1 MDMTDDR
8 YITLAIH
15 TYEKAVALRGI
26 LASHDI
32 DVRFENVSDEEN
44 PKVAIGVKVR
54 IHPADL
60 ALALKLIESG
70 EGEALP
76 ELEMKMAGISGE
88 LLIPVD
94 FSDYSMLACRVGFA
108 LAQRCRLKPVV
119 IHSSA
124 TPYFEGSLAIDDD
137 FTGNYTEDIA
147 DMQAGAD
154 MQKESERLMRAFK
167 HRIKTAQGEG
177 TLPDIKF
184 STILSE
190 GIPEDVILQYCRM
203 TPPALV
209 VMATRGIHRKERDL
223 IGSVTAEVLDSCR
236 VPVLAVPQNYGFTT
250 LSSIKRLAF
259 FCNLDQNDIL
269 SVDTLLRLF
278 DYPEVEI
285 TLIPVNPRSGSRTSE
300 KIGALRKYMASN
312 YPAAQFHAKVIGEEN
327 FRADFEKFEQEK
339 GIQLMVVPNRKKNI
353 LSRLFNPGMAHKL
366 LFEREIP
373 LLALPV

>member
-70 EGEALP
+70 EGETLP

-108 LAQRCRLKPVV
+108 LAQRCRLKPV
-119 IHSSA
+119 
-124 TPYFEGSLAIDDD
+124 
-137 FTGNYTEDIA
+137 
-147 DMQAGAD
+147 
-154 MQKESERLMRAFK
+154 QKESERLMRAFK

-236 VPVLAVPQNYGFTT
+236 AVPQNYGFTT
-250 LSSIKRLAF
+250 LASIKRLAF

-285 TLIPVNPRSGSRTSE
+285 TLIPVNPRSGSRTSD
-300 KIGALRKYMASN
+300 KIEALRKYMASN